1 MIQTIPIE
9 RSYSLSDYEKN
20 VQLTRAV
27 LDLRTEA
34 AALVPRLSGRK
45 VWMVNSAAHGGGV
58 AEMLPK
64 LVSLLRQVGVDC
76 EWVVM
81 ATDQAEF
88 FGLTKQLHNLIHGA
102 GEPVVN
108 GHQQQ
113 LYRRVSGALAREMLP
128 MLAPDDIL
136 VCHDPQPAGMG
147 ALIKQQLGLPAIWR
161 CHIGLDE
168 TTQQTEAAWQ
178 FLEPYVTAYDHAV
191 FSAPEYLPRYLTNK
205 VSIIHPSLD
214 PLSFKNR
221 ELTPHMVAG
230 VLTCAGLI
238 EPRHPVSTPPFERK
252 AERLQ
257 PDGSFGPADRPEEI
271 GLLFRTIVTQISRWD
286 RLKGWQPLLEAFTR
300 MKRRA
305 ASGELD
311 LTPHERRR
319 VQLAR
324 LVLAGPEPASV
335 ADDPEATEVLG
346 RLVERYRA
354 LDRQM
359 QKDVVLLSLP
369 MTSRREN
376 HLMVNALQ
384 RCSSVVVQNSLREGF
399 GLTVTEAM
407 WKRIAVLG
415 SSACGIRQ
423 QIRDGID
430 GRLSADPSDPAQVE
444 AALVELLND
453 IEGRDAYALSA
464 QRRVHDEFLM
474 FAHVRRWLEVLVH
487 TVADRPSV
495 PVL

>member
-1 MIQTIPIE
+1 HRSVFEGRRRHQHRRSGRPDFFSLRQRRAALALPRRDPLRKADRRSRGEVTRAALSRLYPPKRRAHGEGSTAGENGEKNRRPRRCSGLGACLGRSSRPSASPNSGRAVIQTIPIE

-286 RLKGWQPLLEAFTR
+286 RLKGWQPLLEAF
-300 MKRRA
+300 
-305 ASGELD
+305 
-311 LTPHERRR
+311 
-319 VQLAR
+319 
-324 LVLAGPEPASV
+324 
-335 ADDPEATEVLG
+335 
-346 RLVERYRA
+346 
-354 LDRQM
+354 
-359 QKDVVLLSLP
+359 
-369 MTSRREN
+369 
-376 HLMVNALQ
+376 
-384 RCSSVVVQNSLREGF
+384 
-399 GLTVTEAM
+399 
-407 WKRIAVLG
+407 
-415 SSACGIRQ
+415 
-423 QIRDGID
+423 
-430 GRLSADPSDPAQVE
+430 
-444 AALVELLND
+444 
-453 IEGRDAYALSA
+453 
-464 QRRVHDEFLM
+464 
-474 FAHVRRWLEVLVH
+474 
-487 TVADRPSV
+487 
-495 PVL
+495 

>member
-1 MIQTIPIE
+1 
-9 RSYSLSDYEKN
+9 
-20 VQLTRAV
+20 
-27 LDLRTEA
+27 
-34 AALVPRLSGRK
+34 
-45 VWMVNSAAHGGGV
+45 
-58 AEMLPK
+58 
-64 LVSLLRQVGVDC
+64 
-76 EWVVM
+76 
-81 ATDQAEF
+81 
-88 FGLTKQLHNLIHGA
+88 
-102 GEPVVN
+102 
-108 GHQQQ
+108 
-113 LYRRVSGALAREMLP
+113 
-128 MLAPDDIL
+128 
-136 VCHDPQPAGMG
+136 
-147 ALIKQQLGLPAIWR
+147 
-161 CHIGLDE
+161 
-168 TTQQTEAAWQ
+168 
-178 FLEPYVTAYDHAV
+178 
-191 FSAPEYLPRYLTNK
+191 
-205 VSIIHPSLD
+205 
-214 PLSFKNR
+214 
-221 ELTPHMVAG
+221 
-230 VLTCAGLI
+230 
-238 EPRHPVSTPPFERK
+238 STPPFERK

-430 GRLSADPSDPAQVE
+430 GRLSADPSDPAEVE
-444 AALVELLND
+444 AAVVELLNAR
-453 IEGRDAYALSA
+453 EGSDAYALSA

-474 FAHVRRWLEVLVH
+474 
-487 TVADRPSV
+487 
-495 PVL
+495 